1 MASRIE
7 WSKVKPS
14 AVRSELVELA
24 VAVGLM
30 VIGWLGLPGLL
41 LAVMAELV
49 VTVALTHR
57 FHPQR
62 GMRRHLGDVAK
73 MLALTVFLSVFILA
87 AYAAAGGFARGVFP
101 DAREW
106 IGVPLLVLVR
116 GLMLAHAARTAPDPR
131 LHWAGAALMRGG
143 ALVVGSLLAAFTC
156 FLGGIP
162 LAGLLALVVPERA
175 PDLGIGFVFLATTGI
190 MAIILSTMSERE
202 LADIAGQPY
211 LD

>member
-14 AVRSELVELA
+14 VVRSELVELA

-30 VIGWLGLPGLL
+30 EIGWLGLPGLL

-73 MLALTVFLSVFILA
+73 
-87 AYAAAGGFARGVFP
+87 
-101 DAREW
+101 
-106 IGVPLLVLVR
+106 
-116 GLMLAHAARTAPDPR
+116 MLAHAARTAPDPR

>member
-7 WSKVKPS
+7 WSKVKAS
-14 AVRSELVELA
+14 VVRAELVELA

-30 VIGWLGLPGLL
+30 AIGWLGLPGLL

-62 GMRRHLGDVAK
+62 GMRRHLADVAK
-73 MLALTVFLSVFILA
+73 MLVLTAFLSVFILA
-87 AYAAAGGFARGVFP
+87 AYAAAGGFARGVLP
-101 DAREW
+101 DVREL
-106 IGVPLLVLVR
+106 IGVPLLVLAR
-116 GLMLAHAARTAPDPR
+116 CLMLSHEARTAPDPR
-131 LHWAGAALMRGG
+131 LQWARGALLRGG
-143 ALVVGSLLAAFTC
+143 ALVVGSALSAFTA

-162 LAGLLALVVPERA
+162 LAGLLTLYVPQRA
-175 PDLGIGFVFLATTGI
+175 PDLGIGSMFLATCGL
-190 MAIILSTMSERE
+190 MACILSTMSDRE
-202 LADIAGQPY
+202 FAEIARQPY